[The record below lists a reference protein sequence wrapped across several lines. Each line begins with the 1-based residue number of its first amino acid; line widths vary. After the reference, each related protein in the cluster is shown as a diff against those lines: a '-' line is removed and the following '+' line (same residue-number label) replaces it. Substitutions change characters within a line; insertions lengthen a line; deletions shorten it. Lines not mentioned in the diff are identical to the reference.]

1 MSGFKRKFRMFRYNK
16 KLLIVSALFIWGL
29 LSGCGPD
36 NNIETNKE
44 TDSESNKEVASETK
58 MEITSEE
65 ELLINTESDSED
77 ESLTQQVSEKATN
90 MDAINAIV
98 ELSDVQ
104 SISDNKYTCSFENV
118 KHDFIVYLPEDSDNA
133 PFIIMLHGYGESG
146 EGFCN
151 KVHLEEEACERGF
164 AVIYVDGASDPND
177 ATSSSG
183 WNSGIGKE
191 GNNDVGF
198 LCSLAKYLQKE
209 YSLSSDRAYAV
220 GFSNGAFM
228 THRLA
233 MEASDVFAGV
243 VSVAG
248 KMPESVWNSKSSKN
262 NISFFQ
268 ITGDKDDVIPKN
280 SDGSS
285 KFAKDPA
292 IEDVMDYWVSSNGL
306 KLADQTEVGK
316 GSVLTKYA
324 GEGTDARTKVWNLQ
338 VKDGRHAWPDE
349 SVCGFDMNSLILD
362 FLKVD

>member
-1 MSGFKRKFRMFRYNK
+1 
-16 KLLIVSALFIWGL
+16 
-29 LSGCGPD
+29 
-36 NNIETNKE
+36 
-44 TDSESNKEVASETK
+44 
-58 MEITSEE
+58 
-65 ELLINTESDSED
+65 
-77 ESLTQQVSEKATN
+77 

-198 LCSLAKYLQKE
+198 LCSLAKYLQNE

-285 KFAKDPA
+285 KFSKDPA

>member
-1 MSGFKRKFRMFRYNK
+1 MIMNNK
-16 KLLIVSALFIWGL
+16 IILLVSIIFILALFT
-29 LSGCGPD
+29 GCGSD
-36 NNIETNKE
+36 NSIETN
-44 TDSESNKEVASETK
+44 SETNSK
-58 MEITSEE
+58 NNKEITSET
-65 ELLINTESDSED
+65 NSEIAT
-77 ESLTQQVSEKATN
+77 LTQPVSEE
-90 MDAINAIV
+90 AIEMNV
-98 ELSDVQ
+98 SSGYEELSDVQ
-104 SISDNKYTCSFENV
+104 SISDNKYTCSYENI
-118 KHDFIVYLPEDSDNA
+118 KHDFIVYLPEATDNA

-177 ATSSSG
+177 ATSASG
-183 WNSGIGKE
+183 WNSGIGNE

-209 YSLSSDRAYAV
+209 YSFSDDRAYVV

-233 MEASDVFAGV
+233 VEASDVFSGV

-248 KMPESVWNSKSSKN
+248 KMPERIWDSKQSKN
-262 NISFFQ
+262 DISFFQ
-268 ITGDKDDVIPKN
+268 ITGDKDDVVPKN

-292 IEDVMDYWVSSNGL
+292 IEDVIDYWVVSNDL
-306 KLADQTEVGK
+306 EQSEEVEIGK
-316 GSVLTKYA
+316 GSVLTKYSA
-324 GEGTDARTKVWNLQ
+324 DGSDTRVWNLQ

-362 FLKVD
+362 FLEVN